1 MKKTIEVPKF
11 LVFEETI
18 KFASTLKD
26 LPEEGTYIFDFK
38 KADKIDPFSLLYLSS
53 ELQFCRHRREKAD
66 FRAKNFSH
74 LTYQSHMGFFKA
86 FGLNHGKSP
95 GEARGS
101 QSYLPI
107 TLLNAREIRNDA
119 AEMKVNPG
127 EILEGLSKELTQ
139 VLTQTK
145 EGDLYDMLVYSL
157 REMLRNVVEHSR
169 CIEFGLCAQYWP
181 SMNRVSLAI
190 LDRGI
195 GIKKSLSNNPNLNL
209 QSDEDALKIAIEP
222 GVSGKVFKGQ
232 KRRPRGDWVNSGFGL
247 YMTSNICRNGGSFFI
262 ASGTKGLYLSEK
274 KSRFLDTPINGTALN
289 LTLDTAK
296 ISGLKETLA
305 DLREKAGSHRKAS
318 PSSLGLTKSFK

>member
-1 MKKTIEVPKF
+1 
-11 LVFEETI
+11 
-18 KFASTLKD
+18 
-26 LPEEGTYIFDFK
+26 
-38 KADKIDPFSLLYLSS
+38 
-53 ELQFCRHRREKAD
+53 
-66 FRAKNFSH
+66 
-74 LTYQSHMGFFKA
+74 MGFFKA

-195 GIKKSLSNNPNLNL
+195 GIKK
-209 QSDEDALKIAIEP
+209 I
-222 GVSGKVFKGQ
+222 
-232 KRRPRGDWVNSGFGL
+232 
-247 YMTSNICRNGGSFFI
+247 
-262 ASGTKGLYLSEK
+262 
-274 KSRFLDTPINGTALN
+274 
-289 LTLDTAK
+289 TL
-296 ISGLKETLA
+296 
-305 DLREKAGSHRKAS
+305 
-318 PSSLGLTKSFK
+318 